1 MSLTMPF
8 RNRAEAGRALSE
20 AVHDRLAQPH
30 GDAAPV
36 VVLGLARGGVP
47 IAAEVASRLAAPL
60 DVLVVRKLGAPTQPE
75 FAFGAIAEGAVTFVD
90 AATVAALNLLPNDVE
105 QVKHNEDLELQRRV
119 HRYRGDRPLLDV
131 RQKHVIL
138 VDDGLATGATMQAA
152 IRLAED
158 RDATAVTVAIPV
170 APPDAVALLK
180 ARADVVC
187 LYTPPDFGAVGYFY
201 DDFKAPTDDEIRA
214 LLS

>member
-1 MSLTMPF
+1 MNAQF
-8 RNRAEAGRALSE
+8 HDRRDAGR
-20 AVHDRLAQPH
+20 RLAAELRPYA
-30 GDAAPV
+30 DRSDV
-36 VVLGLARGGVP
+36 IVLALPRGGVP
-47 IAAEVASRLAAPL
+47 VGFEIADALHVPLEVF
-60 DVLVVRKLGAPTQPE
+60 VVRKLGLPGQEELAM
-75 FAFGAIAEGAVTFVD
+75 GALASGGVRVLDDALIRALHVSDDDVQRVTRWEQAE
-90 AATVAALNLLPNDVE
+90 
-105 QVKHNEDLELQRRV
+105 LERRE
-119 HRYRGDRPLLDV
+119 HQYRGSRNFPDLHG
-131 RQKHVIL
+131 KTVIL